1 MGLVPV
7 CELKKSDLHIK
18 YMNMGYRVSPQ
29 LLYGLGLVQSNQMKR
44 QSKFLLI
51 LLCLSLLLFK
61 AVSGNR
67 FIENGIKRAVIYSD
81 YSAYIL
87 AQQEVEA
94 SGIDDKNNLTRAISV
109 HMFAIVIGIFVLFG
123 TTQLK
128 QTMRAIVKI
137 LNSAQLNQKIF
148 KPPKKIYIPI

>member
-1 MGLVPV
+1 
-7 CELKKSDLHIK
+7 
-18 YMNMGYRVSPQ
+18 
-29 LLYGLGLVQSNQMKR
+29 MKR
-44 QSKFLLI
+44 QTKFLLI

-67 FIENGIKRAVIYSD
+67 FIENGIKRAEIYGN

-87 AQQEVEA
+87 AQQQVEA
-94 SGIDDKNNLTRAISV
+94 SGMSDDKNNMTRAISV
-109 HMFAIVIGIFVLFG
+109 HMLAIVISIFVLFG

-137 LNSAQLNQKIF
+137 LNSAQLNKKIF
-148 KPPKKIYIPI
+148 KPPRNIYTPV

>member
-1 MGLVPV
+1 
-7 CELKKSDLHIK
+7 
-18 YMNMGYRVSPQ
+18 
-29 LLYGLGLVQSNQMKR
+29 MKC

-67 FIENGIKRAVIYSD
+67 FIENGIKRAEIYGN

-87 AQQEVEA
+87 AQQQVEA
-94 SGIDDKNNLTRAISV
+94 SGMSDDKNNMTRAISV
-109 HMFAIVIGIFVLFG
+109 HMLAIVISIFVLFG

-137 LNSAQLNQKIF
+137 LNSAQLNKKIF
-148 KPPKKIYIPI
+148 KPPRNIYTPV

>member
-1 MGLVPV
+1 M
-7 CELKKSDLHIK
+7 K
-18 YMNMGYRVSPQ
+18 N
-29 LLYGLGLVQSNQMKR
+29 LLTTLLGWFFISGFPHGCYKAWHWYNQIQMKR

-67 FIENGIKRAVIYSD
+67 FIENGIKRAEIYSN

-87 AQQEVEA
+87 AQQQVEA

-109 HMFAIVIGIFVLFG
+109 HMLAIVIGIFVLFG

-128 QTMRAIVKI
+128 QAMRAILKI
-137 LNSAQLNQKIF
+137 LNGAQLNKKIF
-148 KPPKKIYIPI
+148 KPPRNMYISI

>member
-1 MGLVPV
+1 
-7 CELKKSDLHIK
+7 
-18 YMNMGYRVSPQ
+18 
-29 LLYGLGLVQSNQMKR
+29 MKR

-67 FIENGIKRAVIYSD
+67 FIENGIKRAEIYGN
-81 YSAYIL
+81 YSAYIF
-87 AQQEVEA
+87 AQQQVEA
-94 SGIDDKNNLTRAISV
+94 SGMSDDKNNMTRAISV
-109 HMFAIVIGIFVLFG
+109 HMLAIVIGIFVLFG

-137 LNSAQLNQKIF
+137 LNSAQLNKKIF
-148 KPPKKIYIPI
+148 KPPRNISISV